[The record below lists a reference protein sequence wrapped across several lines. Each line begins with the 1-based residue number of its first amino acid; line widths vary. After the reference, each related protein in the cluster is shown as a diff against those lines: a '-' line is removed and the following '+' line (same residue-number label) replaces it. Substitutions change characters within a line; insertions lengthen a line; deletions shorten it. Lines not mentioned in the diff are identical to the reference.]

1 MVVEVGLLL
10 DRPQEYYEAILQQHG
25 ARLMF
30 ACQTHDVYWSKHQF
44 INMTEAQIK
53 SACVRYRSVTRQGD
67 VKEHTSLQ
75 NDEIVNTA
83 FGGKQPS
90 IKNYTLPEL
99 ERFFSDIGWRKV
111 FDTTKTDY
119 QFKIGNMKSCLQLQ
133 NIEGVGLLLYYDN
146 PDLYYLPETEQRK
159 ALIDELNTYG
169 FYFAYNTP
177 GVDKL
182 RSLHTGKLCFSMNQ
196 ADNGDFIN

>member
-10 DRPQEYYEAILQQHG
+10 DRPPEYYEAILQQHG

-53 SACVRYRSVTRQGD
+53 SACVRYRSVTKQGNT
-67 VKEHTSLQ
+67 KEQTSLQ
-75 NDEIVNTA
+75 NDEIVNAA
-83 FGGKQPS
+83 FEGKQPS
-90 IKNYTLPEL
+90 IKNYTLSEL
-99 ERFFSDIGWRKV
+99 ERFFSDIGWRNA

-146 PDLYYLPETEQRK
+146 PDLYHLPENEQRK

-169 FYFAYNTP
+169 FNFTYDTP

>member
-67 VKEHTSLQ
+67 EKEHTSLQ
-75 NDEIVNTA
+75 NDKIVNAA
-83 FGGKQPS
+83 FAVELPS
-90 IKNYTLPEL
+90 IKNYTLSEL
-99 ERFFSDIGWRKV
+99 EKFFYKIGWRKV

-133 NIEGVGLLLYYDN
+133 NIEGIGLLLYYDN

-169 FYFAYNTP
+169 FYFDYNTP

-182 RSLHTGKLCFSMNQ
+182 RSLHTGQLCFSMNQ

>member
-10 DRPQEYYEAILQQHG
+10 NKPQEYYEAILQQHG

-30 ACQTHDVYWSKHQF
+30 ACKTHDVYWSKQQF

-53 SACVRYRSVTRQGD
+53 SACVRYRSVTRQGNA
-67 VKEHTSLQ
+67 KEHTSLQ
-75 NDEIVNTA
+75 NDQIVNAA
-83 FGGKQPS
+83 FVEELPP
-90 IKNYTLPEL
+90 IKNYTLSEL
-99 ERFFSDIGWRKV
+99 EKFFHKIGWRKV

-119 QFKIGNMKSCLQLQ
+119 QFKIGNMKSCIQLQ
-133 NIEGVGLLLYYDN
+133 NIEGIGLLLYYDN
-146 PDLYYLPETEQRK
+146 PDLYSLPETEQRK

-169 FYFAYNTP
+169 FHFTYDTP

-182 RSLHTGKLCFSMNQ
+182 RTLYTGQMCFSINQ
-196 ADNGDFIN
+196 SDNGDFIN

>member
-10 DRPQEYYEAILQQHG
+10 NKPQEYYKAILQQHG

-30 ACQTHDVYWSKHQF
+30 ACKTHDVYWSKQQF

-67 VKEHTSLQ
+67 TKEHTSLQ
-75 NDEIVNTA
+75 NDKIVNA
-83 FGGKQPS
+83 ASAVELPS
-90 IKNYTLPEL
+90 IKNYTLSEL
-99 ERFFSDIGWRKV
+99 EKFFHKIGWRKV
-111 FDTTKTDY
+111 FDTTKTDC
-119 QFKIGNMKSCLQLQ
+119 QFKIGSIKSCIQLQ
-133 NIEGVGLLLYYDN
+133 NIEGIGLLLYYDN
-146 PDLYYLPETEQRK
+146 PDLYHLPEDEQRK

-169 FYFAYNTP
+169 FNFTYDTP

-182 RSLHTGKLCFSMNQ
+182 RSLHTGQLCFSMNQ
-196 ADNGDFIN
+196 ADNGDFLN